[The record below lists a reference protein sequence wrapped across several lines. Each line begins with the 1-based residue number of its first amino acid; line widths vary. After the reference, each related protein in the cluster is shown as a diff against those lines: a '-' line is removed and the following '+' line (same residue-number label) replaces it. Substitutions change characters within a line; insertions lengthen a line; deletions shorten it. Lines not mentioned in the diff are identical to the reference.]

1 MLLKYQKR
9 KGDYYDEI
17 IETRYGDLYGSGFG
31 LLSGG
36 LHRNEEKFFDNE
48 AINFAVTD
56 SEQFQQQRQFIQEE
70 RNRCF

>member
-1 MLLKYQKR
+1 MTKLLKR
-9 KGDYYDEI
+9 GMAI
-17 IETRYGDLYGSGFG
+17 CMVVVLAFS
-31 LLSGG
+31 LAA